1 MVRIVF
7 LLQTVDDK
15 ILILPAWPKEWDVH
29 FKLHAP
35 QQTTVEVVYKNGKI
49 EKLEVFPKSREADV
63 KLPQ

>member
-1 MVRIVF
+1 MNWAGSGMIGMQEM

-49 EKLEVFPKSREADV
+49 GGFPKKS
-63 KLPQ
+63 